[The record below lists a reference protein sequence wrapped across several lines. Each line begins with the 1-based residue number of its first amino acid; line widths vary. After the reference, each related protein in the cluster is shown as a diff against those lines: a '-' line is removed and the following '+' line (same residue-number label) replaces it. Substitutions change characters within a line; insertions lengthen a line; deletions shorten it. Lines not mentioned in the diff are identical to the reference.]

1 MIDKIRKALKL
12 IANSFIFLIIFIFI
26 SVILAFLLSLL
37 DFRVPDLPLKAVN
50 PLGYGLLLLLI
61 VIQSIFFKLYSETN
75 IFEWLGEVI
84 WNQANNYDDLD
95 SLRQNDNKKK
105 KEFYQEM
112 AVLNFSFAFF
122 AFFSVLATLYIYG
135 WITIMTVSLSLLFVG
150 VSIKSLESGI
160 TQMGVYESY
169 TDRLRKE
176 TLSTITS
183 QTESLFIIL
192 SITAQFAHV
201 IENSIYDDVNFIRSA
216 LIIAVISAIIFILTG
231 LIYNKIRL

>member
-95 SLRQNDNKKK
+95 SLR
-105 KEFYQEM
+105 
-112 AVLNFSFAFF
+112 VR
-122 AFFSVLATLYIYG
+122 V
-135 WITIMTVSLSLLFVG
+135 
-150 VSIKSLESGI
+150 
-160 TQMGVYESY
+160 
-169 TDRLRKE
+169 
-176 TLSTITS
+176 
-183 QTESLFIIL
+183 
-192 SITAQFAHV
+192 
-201 IENSIYDDVNFIRSA
+201 
-216 LIIAVISAIIFILTG
+216 
-231 LIYNKIRL
+231 